1 MPASP
6 EMTLPELSQF
16 ATELEDP
23 MLVDNVFPEQPPFD
37 FLHIIVQ
44 KHKVERIQFQN
55 NLSKSIPFCVSP
67 FSHLFLPP
75 PFFFQLR
82 ARIPYQ
88 RCITN
93 STLIALF
100 RWVTSICFMSEI
112 EGSSWIC
119 CRSTGPLQVASLCLQ
134 NFYRTTLR
142 CSNHLRPWSGSMAG
156 PRL

>member
-75 PFFFQLR
+75 PFFSATR
-82 ARIPYQ
+82 KDTVP
-88 RCITN
+88 
-93 STLIALF
+93 ALYNKLNTYRF
-100 RWVTSICFMSEI
+100 I
-112 EGSSWIC
+112 
-119 CRSTGPLQVASLCLQ
+119 QVS
-134 NFYRTTLR
+134 Y
-142 CSNHLRPWSGSMAG
+142 
-156 PRL
+156 